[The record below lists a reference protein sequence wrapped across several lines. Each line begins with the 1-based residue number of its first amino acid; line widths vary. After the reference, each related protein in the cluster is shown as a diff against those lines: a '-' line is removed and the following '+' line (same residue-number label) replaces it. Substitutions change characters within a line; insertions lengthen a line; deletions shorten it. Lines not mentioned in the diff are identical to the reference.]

1 MVPRSLDYFSD
12 FLRLRGETGESSSR
26 HSDSEGASSTS
37 GEPEQQDDN
46 HTAKNTHSCRECGEE
61 FPTQH
66 YLRKHRNTT
75 HTGEKKTSPKP
86 RKSYSCLDCGKEFP
100 CPSKLQRHLLTHTG
114 ERPCFCSDCGKSFTR
129 EEHLKTHQRFHCSNG
144 EGSPSI
150 SGDPEQAKNCC
161 LECGR
166 EFSSAYKLRR
176 HLLIHTG
183 EKPHSCS
190 VCGKSYTYLHTLKS
204 HELKHTGEKSYKC
217 SVCEKSFNQK
227 GNLNQHMLVHTG
239 EKPFSCSVC
248 GKCFTQKANLTAHQL
263 SHTGEKPFSCPICRK
278 GFTQKAY
285 LKQHQKLHTGEKP
298 YACSECD
305 KRFTFCT
312 SLKRHQLQHTGEK
325 PDSLILKE
333 VHQQSHGKT
342 VEESL
347 SASAAEPE
355 QHQENHK
362 TKTSSHCCSECGKH
376 FKTSSSLQIHMRIH
390 TGKKPYPCPD
400 CGKKFATKGSL
411 NLHQRSHTTEA
422 EKPIH
427 CDVEKTSQGQEMV
440 SDNLQDLCQTL
451 GLKAKVEE
459 EKEEVEEDEEGA
471 KNNAEEVGGLIN
483 SDGEEVDWDSVQH
496 RENPVHGSGSEGSPP
511 TSHINKVGENND
523 KHFNTRYCTIVT
535 IINIIIIYFTV
546 LLNPFL
552 FQHGFHSNFIRIGPV
567 FILESW

>member
-1 MVPRSLDYFSD
+1 MNTPLWFPLD
-12 FLRLRGETGESSSR
+12 
-26 HSDSEGASSTS
+26 
-37 GEPEQQDDN
+37 
-46 HTAKNTHSCRECGEE
+46 
-61 FPTQH
+61 
-66 YLRKHRNTT
+66 
-75 HTGEKKTSPKP
+75 PKP

-161 LECGR
+161 LD
-166 EFSSAYKLRR
+166 
-176 HLLIHTG
+176 
-183 EKPHSCS
+183 
-190 VCGKSYTYLHTLKS
+190 YTYLHTLKS

-263 SHTGEKPFSCPICRK
+263 SHTGEKPFSCSICRK

-325 PDSLILKE
+325 PDLLSLKE
-333 VHQQSHGKT
+333 IHQQSHGKK
-342 VEESL
+342 VESL

-362 TKTSSHCCSECGKH
+362 TKTSSHFCVMNSASPIEIDLGGGVHDTNCSHPSCWWRKH
-376 FKTSSSLQIHMRIH
+376 F
-390 TGKKPYPCPD
+390 
-400 CGKKFATKGSL
+400 A
-411 NLHQRSHTTEA
+411 
-422 EKPIH
+422 
-427 CDVEKTSQGQEMV
+427 
-440 SDNLQDLCQTL
+440 
-451 GLKAKVEE
+451 GLK
-459 EKEEVEEDEEGA
+459 
-471 KNNAEEVGGLIN
+471 LISCN
-483 SDGEEVDWDSVQH
+483 STHFCHGVQGTFCH
-496 RENPVHGSGSEGSPP
+496 IEAILKPCLMCIHVISE
-511 TSHINKVGENND
+511 
-523 KHFNTRYCTIVT
+523 
-535 IINIIIIYFTV
+535 
-546 LLNPFL
+546 
-552 FQHGFHSNFIRIGPV
+552 
-567 FILESW
+567 